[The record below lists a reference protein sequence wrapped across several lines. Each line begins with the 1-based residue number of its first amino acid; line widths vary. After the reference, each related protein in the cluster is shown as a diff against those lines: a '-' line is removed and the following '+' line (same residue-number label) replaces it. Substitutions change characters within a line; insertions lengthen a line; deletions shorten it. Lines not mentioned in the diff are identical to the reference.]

1 LKTDFF
7 SSRFNIILIKYCF
20 IKPSFVKSVSETS
33 SPINNVIVDDS
44 SSTNTTS
51 TTEVKKIVLLKRN
64 PNNNNNATNNN
75 NNSPTNNTV
84 GSSNVVQSYELL
96 PTPNRSGTSSPSL
109 ESELTPEQ
117 AAHLGEIDFNTGLDG
132 FLLAAL
138 KNQKDRLFLLK
149 LDQEMERFIKEK
161 RYVIL
166 I

>member
-1 LKTDFF
+1 M
-7 SSRFNIILIKYCF
+7 
-20 IKPSFVKSVSETS
+20 
-33 SPINNVIVDDS
+33 
-44 SSTNTTS
+44 
-51 TTEVKKIVLLKRN
+51 LKRN

-75 NNSPTNNTV
+75 NSPTNNTL

-161 RYVIL
+161 KYVIL